1 MKFRILLTV
10 FLLAVSQATFADMC
24 YTAGYYSMSYTC
36 WYMTVTAQAGGTVT
50 SSPNGISCPGTCS
63 SSYINGNLTLTA
75 TAGAGYTFTG
85 WSGDCTGTST
95 CTVSMNA
102 DHTVVADFTAL
113 SPTVTPQT
121 GFWFN
126 PAESGRGFVIEQH
139 SDNKLFIGGFM
150 YDANGNA
157 IWYASGPAVMANG
170 TTYTGEWAQYGG
182 GQTLTG
188 SYKAPTV
195 PNPDVG
201 SITLTFLTATTAN
214 LTLPNGVVIPLQ
226 RFPF

>member
-1 MKFRILLTV
+1 MRLRSFIAGLL
-10 FLLAVSQATFADMC
+10 LCLAQVSAAQQE
-24 YTAGYYSMSYTC
+24 YIYSYN
-36 WYMTVTAQAGGTVT
+36 YLYVTADAGGSVT
-50 SSPNGISCPGTCS
+50 SVPASIACPGTCTG
-63 SSYINGNLTLTA
+63 SYSGGTYTLTA
-75 TAGAGYTFTG
+75 TPATGYTFTG
-85 WSGDCTGTST
+85 WSGDCTGAGT
-95 CTVSMNA
+95 CVVSMSTNHSVIA
-102 DHTVVADFTAL
+102 NFAAT
-113 SPTVTPQT
+113 SPTVAPQA
-121 GFWFN
+121 GFWYN

-188 SYKAPTV
+188 SYKAPAI

-201 SITLTFLTATTAN
+201 SISLTFLTATTAN